1 MKGCGHRVGL
11 CEVGNEPS
19 NPIEVFELFDRN
31 FAAPE
36 GFCYNELDAINNLIL
51 LCESWGAHGS
61 KYQY

>member
-51 LCESWGAHGS
+51 LCES
-61 KYQY
+61 